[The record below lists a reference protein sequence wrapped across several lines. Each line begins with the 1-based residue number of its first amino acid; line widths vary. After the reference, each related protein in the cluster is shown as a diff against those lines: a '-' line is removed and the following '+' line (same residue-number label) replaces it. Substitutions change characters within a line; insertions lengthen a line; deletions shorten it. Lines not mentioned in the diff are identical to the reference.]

1 MLQTEMCFND
11 IIYFSYVPLQ
21 RKKVSKNAT
30 QKSQTTAKKQAT
42 QSARKAP
49 NTRKNYVKSPV
60 KTTRKSPAKSVLKSP
75 AKTVLKSPAKT
86 KSPPGKSISP
96 YTSPS
101 KQTILDSFWGRKT
114 ELIENNNGEWYSN
127 FSIVMTDFGGGG
139 GCGDS

>member
-60 KTTRKSPAKSVLKSP
+60 KTTRKSPAKSVH
-75 AKTVLKSPAKT
+75 KSPAKT